1 MNSWKQKLVSAAAAA
16 ALLITTTVSGAVM
29 LGASAGDA
37 PSAKTVKVTVATL
50 TEGGETVETGK
61 TFNGQSG
68 YTRLKL
74 VFTDGEDNPKELIY
88 PGSAEAYTSF
98 YAPYMKVNGIELLDV
113 FNGQTGSNVQGGGVT
128 RVGKATA
135 EGTADPNANA
145 MWLYTAANAWCHE
158 FPGGETSVPL
168 HRAGSRK

>member
-74 VFTDGEDNPKELIY
+74 VFTDG
-88 PGSAEAYTSF
+88 GT
-98 YAPYMKVNGIELLDV
+98 
-113 FNGQTGSNVQGGGVT
+113 T
-128 RVGKATA
+128 RR
-135 EGTADPNANA
+135 
-145 MWLYTAANAWCHE
+145 
-158 FPGGETSVPL
+158 S
-168 HRAGSRK
+168 